1 MSLEGKRIRGL
12 EDKLFNN
19 SSNDKNL
26 QGLQSDNSYSSI
38 HLLFYP
44 SILFIVCLF
53 VYFLSLGSYPLMD
66 VDETRYVSMARDMF
80 NTKDF
85 MTLYLNGEYFFEKP
99 PLYFWLECFSFKIF
113 GHINEFTARFPV
125 ALLGMLSTFAVYF
138 TGKKIVN
145 QKFGFISA
153 LILTT
158 TVEFA
163 ILARYAILDIV
174 VTSLIGF
181 SVLAGFLT
189 QFVQDKNKK
198 YFWWL
203 FYLFSGLAVLAKGV
217 PGIVI
222 PFGVMFCVTL
232 FNKTFKQN
240 FRPQYILP
248 GIILFLL
255 IVLPWHIIM
264 FQTHDPLFFNEYIMK
279 HHINRFF
286 SSSEIARKQPFWF
299 YFVTI
304 LWGAMPYVLSL
315 IAVGVA
321 KLKNWVKPDFTQM
334 TDEKKFLWF
343 NIIGFCFTLLFFSSS
358 STKLVT
364 YILPVYFFSSFVI
377 GQIWYDYINE
387 GKYKKAINITVYILG
402 GIFVLAS
409 VVACF
414 AKFFLPAQLYS
425 DILDAKWLCI
435 SLLGMTGIFSIYF
448 AVKNKFK
455 GVFAVYVAFIA
466 LLTAFGT
473 PIFYNIDYKF
483 GQNDLMNFA
492 KLEADL
498 GHKLFV
504 INGGRK
510 YSVLYYYGKG
520 VNYLSFDDD
529 TKLSGEIFEDNSRA
543 IIKNKD
549 FDKIRKN
556 HNFETIS
563 KGRKWSLVKF
573 NL

>member
-1 MSLEGKRIRGL
+1 MDVWQI
-12 EDKLFNN
+12 NN
-19 SSNDKNL
+19 KKGNDGVL
-26 QGLQSDNSYSSI
+26 QNPQSDNSHTSI
-38 HLLFYP
+38 PPYLYTSFLL
-44 SILFIVCLF
+44 ITCLFI
-53 VYFLSLGSYPLMD
+53 YFLSLGSYPLMD

-113 GHINEFTARFPV
+113 GHINEFTARFPM

-181 SVLAGFLT
+181 SVLSGFLT

-222 PFGVMFCVTL
+222 PFGVMFCITL

-248 GIILFLL
+248 GVILFLL

-315 IAVGVA
+315 IAVGIA
-321 KLKNWVKPDFTQM
+321 KLK
-334 TDEKKFLWF
+334 EKWNCKSQIPQQVRDDAPQRKFLWF

-387 GKYKKAINITVYILG
+387 GKYKKAINISVYILG

-414 AKFFLPAQLYS
+414 AKFFLPHQLYL

-435 SLLGMTGIFSIYF
+435 SLLGMTGTFSIYF

-455 GVFAVYVAFIA
+455 RIFAVYVAFIT

-529 TKLSGEIFEDNSRA
+529 TKLSGEIFDENSRA

-556 HNFETIS
+556 HNLETIS
-563 KGRKWSLVKF
+563 KGRKWTLVKF
-573 NL
+573 NK